1 MEELVSR
8 RNFLKSAAV
17 AGAAVAG
24 SALVASSAM
33 ADQAPAEGAPAE
45 GGEGGQGG
53 EGGGEG
59 GQKGNLGN
67 FADQAIQRDP
77 AGGMVGFT
85 SKRDGDLVLYDATFD
100 RAWREAPAAVDE
112 ASIVNEE
119 TYDFVV
125 IGAGHAGTNCA
136 RVLAEAGCSVV
147 LLEKQT
153 EEDFYMLG
161 CDIGHINSEFLAS
174 HGVPTV
180 DPIEFY
186 NDWMLKTQNICNP
199 ALVMQ
204 FAKRGGEAVDA
215 FMVPFSDEQ
224 KSRFVVS
231 HWDDETGAFPN
242 FPGTVGGQKFWFGAA
257 MLRTGW
263 QPGHEDDLF
272 LMTDAYK
279 VQRDYIVEK
288 GGVIK
293 FALDAQY
300 LEKDAD
306 GRVTGVIVQNADG
319 GYERFNGTKAVAVT
333 AGDFCQDG
341 DMCAEMLPN
350 MVDLLQDG
358 ENFVNFGGR
367 DGKGVKMCYWAGGR
381 LEQRPIATLGG
392 DYCSP
397 GNTVNVWL
405 DENCKRYCNE
415 FFGDPT
421 WTGKPTARMKHTA
434 TYYEV
439 SDANYVE
446 RLSYGIPA
454 HSAFYWNSQDSK
466 DNQQASIDAIIAAG
480 AEGVRG
486 SYAADDLETLAGYL
500 GLEGEKAQ
508 NFVDSINRYNEMAA
522 AGYDEDWGRDP
533 QVMVPLQP
541 PYIAKATSN
550 VGSCG
555 AMMVTNGGIMTT
567 GNQQVLDYYLDPIP
581 GLYCSGNVC
590 GRRFGEWYFTPIT
603 GVSIGMAVVGGYLL
617 GDYLKGL

>member
-1 MEELVSR
+1 MEKSSTFSR
-8 RNFLKSAAV
+8 RNFLK
-17 AGAAVAG
+17 GAAVTGAAIAG
-24 SALVASSAM
+24 SAFATA
-33 ADQAPAEGAPAE
+33 AIAEEAPKDGTPEGESE
-45 GGEGGQGG
+45 GGEAQGG
-53 EGGGEG
+53 GAPGGPGGPGGGEVT
-59 GQKGNLGN
+59 
-67 FADQAIQRDP
+67 RDP
-77 AGGMVGFT
+77 AGGMIGFT
-85 SKRDGDLVLYDATFD
+85 TKRDGEMVSYDCSFD
-100 RAWREAPAAVDE
+100 RAWRDAPAPVAEDD
-112 ASIVNEE
+112 IVLEE
-119 TYDFVV
+119 SYDFVV

-136 RVLAEAGCSVV
+136 RVLADAGCSVI

-174 HGVPTV
+174 RNVPKV
-180 DPIEFY
+180 DPIDFF

-199 ALVMQ
+199 ALVMS
-204 FAKRGGEAVDA
+204 FAKRGGEAVDD
-215 FMVPFSDEQ
+215 FMKVFPEELMD
-224 KSRFVVS
+224 RWVVS
-231 HWDDETGAFPN
+231 HWDDEMGEWPN
-242 FPGTVGGQKFWFGAA
+242 FPGVVGGQRFWFGAA

-279 VQRDYIVEK
+279 LQRDYIAEK

-293 FALDAQY
+293 YAKDAQY
-300 LEKDAD
+300 LEKDES
-306 GRVTGVIVQNADG
+306 GRVCAIVVQNADG
-319 GYERFNGTKAVAVT
+319 AYERYVANKAVAVC

-358 ENFVNFGGR
+358 ETFMNFGGR

-446 RLSYGIPA
+446 RLGYGIPA

-466 DNQQASIDAIIAAG
+466 DSQQASIDAIVAAG

-486 SYAADDLETLAGYL
+486 SYAADDLGTLADYL
-500 GLEGEKAQ
+500 GLEGQLKE
-508 NFVDSINRYNEMAA
+508 NFVSSIENYNAMAA
-522 AGYDEDWGRDP
+522 NGYDEEWGRDP
-533 QVMVPLQP
+533 HVMVPLQP
-541 PYIAKATSN
+541 PYIAKATTN

-555 AMMVTNGGIMTT
+555 AMMVTNGGIMTD
-567 GNQQVLDYYLDPIP
+567 GNYQVLDTYLDPIP
-581 GLYCSGNVC
+581 GLFCAGNVA

-603 GVSIGMAVVGGYLL
+603 GVSIGFAVVGGYLL
-617 GDYLKGL
+617 GDYLKTL